1 MKRSYSYQYTKVAN
15 EAKRAN
21 TRLRAIEKANLT
33 RTSAYE
39 NVRRMGFDDSKHIA
53 YTKNGEIK
61 FRTDV
66 SKMSESELK
75 EHQRVI
81 EYFLQSKSSKVGEI
95 KKRRQQ
101 AYDKWKKEKE
111 RQGQNID
118 MDVNEFSEFWE
129 LSIIKKLKDAYGS
142 EEVEYMVLTYG
153 ESTVIETIQEMEKEG
168 LNPYN
173 MSIQEIHNRMENFN
187 KHKKKEEQNTLNL
200 KMLQMR
206 EALKSHKST

>member
-1 MKRSYSYQYTKVAN
+1 MKRAYSYQYTKVAN
-15 EAKRAN
+15 EAKKAN

-33 RTSAYE
+33 NTSSYQ
-39 NVRRMGFDDSKHIA
+39 NIRRMGFDDSNSIS
-53 YTKNGEIK
+53 YTKKGEIK

-81 EYFLQSKSSKVGEI
+81 EDFLQSKSSKVGEI

-101 AYDKWKKEKE
+101 AYNKWKKEKE

-129 LSIIKKLKDAYGS
+129 LSNIKKLKDSLGS
-142 EEVEYMVLTYG
+142 DEVELLVSEYG
-153 ESTVIETIQEMEKEG
+153 EKNVMETLEELEKMG
-168 LNPYN
+168 INISSLSPQ
-173 MSIQEIHNRMENFN
+173 SIRTNIENFD
-187 KHKKKEEQNTLNL
+187 KYKKKG
-200 KMLQMR
+200 
-206 EALKSHKST
+206 

>member
-1 MKRSYSYQYTKVAN
+1 MKRSYSYQYAKVAS

-33 RTSAYE
+33 KTSAYE
-39 NVRRMGFDDSKHIA
+39 NVRRMGFDDSKHIG
-53 YTKNGEIK
+53 YTKKGEIK

-81 EYFLQSKSSKVGEI
+81 EDFLQSKSSKAGEI
-95 KKRRQQ
+95 KKRRQK

-153 ESTVIETIQEMEKEG
+153 ESTVIETIEEMKKEG

-173 MSIQEIHNRMENFN
+173 ISIQEIHNSMENFN
-187 KHKKKEEQNTLNL
+187 KHKKKG
-200 KMLQMR
+200 
-206 EALKSHKST
+206 

>member
-1 MKRSYSYQYTKVAN
+1 MKRGYSYQYTKVAN

-33 RTSAYE
+33 KTSAYE
-39 NVRRMGFDDSKHIA
+39 NVRRMGFDDSISIS
-53 YTKNGEIK
+53 YTKKGEIK

-66 SKMSESELK
+66 SKMSETELK

-81 EYFLQSKSSKVGEI
+81 EDFLQSKSSKVGEI
-95 KKRRQQ
+95 KKRRQK

-111 RQGQNID
+111 RQGQKVD

-153 ESTVIETIQEMEKEG
+153 ESIVTETIQEMEKEG

-173 MSIQEIHNRMENFN
+173 MSIQELHNRMENFN
-187 KHKKKEEQNTLNL
+187 KHKKKG
-200 KMLQMR
+200 
-206 EALKSHKST
+206 

>member
-1 MKRSYSYQYTKVAN
+1 MKKSYSYQYTKVAS

-33 RTSAYE
+33 KTSAYE

-53 YTKNGEIK
+53 YTKKGEIK

-66 SKMSESELK
+66 SKMSEPELK
-75 EHQRVI
+75 EHQRII
-81 EYFLQSKSSKVGEI
+81 EDFLESKSSKAGEI

-111 RQGQNID
+111 RQGQNVD
-118 MDVNEFSEFWE
+118 MDVDEFSEFWE

-142 EEVEYMVLTYG
+142 EEVEYVVITYG
-153 ESTVIETIQEMEKEG
+153 ESTVIETIKEMEKEG

-173 MSIQEIHNRMENFN
+173 MSIQELHNRMENFN
-187 KHKKKEEQNTLNL
+187 KYKKKG
-200 KMLQMR
+200 
-206 EALKSHKST
+206 

>member
-1 MKRSYSYQYTKVAN
+1 MKRAYSYQYTKVAN
-15 EAKRAN
+15 EAKKAN

-33 RTSAYE
+33 NTSAYE

-53 YTKNGEIK
+53 YTKKGEIK

-75 EHQRVI
+75 EHQRII
-81 EYFLQSKSSKVGEI
+81 EDFLQSKSSKVGEI

-129 LSIIKKLKDAYGS
+129 LSNIKKLKDSLGS
-142 EEVEYMVLTYG
+142 DEVELLVYEYG
-153 ESTVIETIQEMEKEG
+153 EKNVMETLEELEKIGIDISTLSPQ
-168 LNPYN
+168 
-173 MSIQEIHNRMENFN
+173 SIRTNIENFN
-187 KHKKKEEQNTLNL
+187 KHKKKG
-200 KMLQMR
+200 
-206 EALKSHKST
+206 

>member
-1 MKRSYSYQYTKVAN
+1 MKRRYSYQYTKVAN

-33 RTSAYE
+33 NTSAYE
-39 NVRRMGFDDSKHIA
+39 NVRRMGFDASKYIS

-81 EYFLQSKSSKVGEI
+81 EDFLQSKSSKAGEI

-153 ESTVIETIQEMEKEG
+153 EGTVIETIQEMEKEG

-187 KHKKKEEQNTLNL
+187 KYKKKG
-200 KMLQMR
+200 
-206 EALKSHKST
+206 

>member
-1 MKRSYSYQYTKVAN
+1 MKRSYSYNYTKVAS

-33 RTSAYE
+33 NTSAYE

-81 EYFLQSKSSKVGEI
+81 EDFLQSKSSKAGEI
-95 KKRRQQ
+95 KKRRQK
-101 AYDKWKKEKE
+101 AYNKWKKEKE

-118 MDVNEFSEFWE
+118 MDVDEFSEFWE

-153 ESTVIETIQEMEKEG
+153 ESTVIETITEMEKEG

-187 KHKKKEEQNTLNL
+187 KYKKKG
-200 KMLQMR
+200 
-206 EALKSHKST
+206 

>member
-33 RTSAYE
+33 KTSAYE
-39 NVRRMGFDDSKHIA
+39 NVRRMGFDGSNSIA
-53 YTKNGEIK
+53 YTKKGEIK

-75 EHQRVI
+75 EHQSVI
-81 EYFLQSKSSKVGEI
+81 EDFLQSKSSKVGEI
-95 KKRRQQ
+95 KKRRQK

-129 LSIIKKLKDAYGS
+129 LSIIKKLKNAYGS
-142 EEVEYMVLTYG
+142 EEVEAMVLTYG

-173 MSIQEIHNRMENFN
+173 MTIQELHNRMENFN
-187 KHKKKEEQNTLNL
+187 KHKKKG
-200 KMLQMR
+200 
-206 EALKSHKST
+206 

>member
-1 MKRSYSYQYTKVAN
+1 MKRSYSYQYTKVAS

-33 RTSAYE
+33 NTSAYE

-81 EYFLQSKSSKVGEI
+81 EDFLQSKSSKVGEI

-101 AYDKWKKEKE
+101 AYEKWKKEKE

-142 EEVEYMVLTYG
+142 EEVEYMVLTYV
-153 ESTVIETIQEMEKEG
+153 ESTVIETITEMEKEG

-173 MSIQEIHNRMENFN
+173 MSLDEIHNRMENFN
-187 KHKKKEEQNTLNL
+187 KYKKKG
-200 KMLQMR
+200 
-206 EALKSHKST
+206 

>member
-1 MKRSYSYQYTKVAN
+1 MKRAYSYQYTKVAN
-15 EAKRAN
+15 EAKKAN

-33 RTSAYE
+33 NTSAYE

-53 YTKNGEIK
+53 YTKKGEIK

-75 EHQRVI
+75 EHQRII
-81 EYFLQSKSSKVGEI
+81 EDFLQSKSSKVGEI

-129 LSIIKKLKDAYGS
+129 LSNIKKLKDSLGS
-142 EEVEYMVLTYG
+142 DEVELLVYEYG
-153 ESTVIETIQEMEKEG
+153 EKNVMETLEELEKMGIDISTLSPQ
-168 LNPYN
+168 
-173 MSIQEIHNRMENFN
+173 SIRTNIENFN
-187 KHKKKEEQNTLNL
+187 KHKKKG
-200 KMLQMR
+200 
-206 EALKSHKST
+206 

>member
-1 MKRSYSYQYTKVAN
+1 MKRSYSYNYTKVAS

-33 RTSAYE
+33 NTSAYE

-81 EYFLQSKSSKVGEI
+81 EDFLQSKSSKVGEI

-153 ESTVIETIQEMEKEG
+153 ESTVIETIEEMEKEG

-187 KHKKKEEQNTLNL
+187 KYKKKG
-200 KMLQMR
+200 
-206 EALKSHKST
+206 

>member
-1 MKRSYSYQYTKVAN
+1 MKRSYSYNYTKVAS

-33 RTSAYE
+33 NTSAYE
-39 NVRRMGFDDSKHIA
+39 NVRRMGFDGSKHIA
-53 YTKNGEIK
+53 YTKKGEIK

-81 EYFLQSKSSKVGEI
+81 EDFLQSKSSKAGEI
-95 KKRRQQ
+95 KKRRQK

-173 MSIQEIHNRMENFN
+173 MSLEEIHNRMENFN
-187 KHKKKEEQNTLNL
+187 KYKKKG
-200 KMLQMR
+200 
-206 EALKSHKST
+206 

>member
-1 MKRSYSYQYTKVAN
+1 MRKTYSYQYTKVAN

-33 RTSAYE
+33 NTSAYE
-39 NVRRMGFDDSKHIA
+39 NVRRMGFDDSKYIS

-66 SKMSESELK
+66 SKMSETELK

-81 EYFLQSKSSKVGEI
+81 EDFLQSKSSKVGEI

-129 LSIIKKLKDAYGS
+129 LSNIKKLKDNLGS
-142 EEVEYMVLTYG
+142 DEVELLVTEYG
-153 ESTVIETIQEMEKEG
+153 EKNVMEIMEELEKMG
-168 LNPYN
+168 IDRYSLSPQ
-173 MSIQEIHNRMENFN
+173 SIRTKIDDFN
-187 KHKKKEEQNTLNL
+187 NHKKKG
-200 KMLQMR
+200 
-206 EALKSHKST
+206 

>member
-1 MKRSYSYQYTKVAN
+1 MKRSYSYNYTKVAS

-33 RTSAYE
+33 NTSAYE
-39 NVRRMGFDDSKHIA
+39 NVRRMGFDDSKYIS
-53 YTKNGEIK
+53 YTKKGEIK

-81 EYFLQSKSSKVGEI
+81 EDFLQSKSSKVGEI

-142 EEVEYMVLTYG
+142 EEVEYMVITYG
-153 ESTVIETIQEMEKEG
+153 ESTVIETIEEMEKEG

-187 KHKKKEEQNTLNL
+187 KHKKKG
-200 KMLQMR
+200 
-206 EALKSHKST
+206 

>member
-1 MKRSYSYQYTKVAN
+1 MKRSYSYNYTKVAS

-33 RTSAYE
+33 KTSAYE

-53 YTKNGEIK
+53 YTKKGEIK

-81 EYFLQSKSSKVGEI
+81 EDFLQSKSSKVGEI

-142 EEVEYMVLTYG
+142 EEVEYMVITYG
-153 ESTVIETIQEMEKEG
+153 ESTVIETITEMEKEG

-173 MSIQEIHNRMENFN
+173 MSLDEIHNRMENFN
-187 KHKKKEEQNTLNL
+187 KYKKKG
-200 KMLQMR
+200 
-206 EALKSHKST
+206 

>member
-15 EAKRAN
+15 EAKKAN

-33 RTSAYE
+33 KTSAYE

-53 YTKNGEIK
+53 YTKKGEIK

-81 EYFLQSKSSKVGEI
+81 EDFLQSKSSKVGEI

-129 LSIIKKLKDAYGS
+129 LSIIKKLKNAYGS
-142 EEVEYMVLTYG
+142 VEVEVMVLSYG

-173 MSIQEIHNRMENFN
+173 MSIQELHNRMENFN
-187 KHKKKEEQNTLNL
+187 KHKKKG
-200 KMLQMR
+200 
-206 EALKSHKST
+206 

>member
-1 MKRSYSYQYTKVAN
+1 MKRGYSYQYAKVAS

-33 RTSAYE
+33 KTSAYE
-39 NVRRMGFDDSKHIA
+39 SVRRMAFDDSKHIA
-53 YTKNGEIK
+53 YTKKGEIK

-66 SKMSESELK
+66 SKMSEKELK
-75 EHQRVI
+75 EHQQEI
-81 EYFLQSKSSKVGEI
+81 EVFLQSKSSKVGEI

-142 EEVEYMVLTYG
+142 EEVEYMVITYG
-153 ESTVIETIQEMEKEG
+153 EGTVIETIQEMEKEG

-187 KHKKKEEQNTLNL
+187 NHKKKG
-200 KMLQMR
+200 
-206 EALKSHKST
+206 

>member
-1 MKRSYSYQYTKVAN
+1 MKRAYSYQYTKVAS

-33 RTSAYE
+33 KTSAYE
-39 NVRRMGFDDSKHIA
+39 YVRRMLFDDSKHIA
-53 YTKNGEIK
+53 YTKKGEIK

-66 SKMSESELK
+66 SKMSEMELK

-81 EYFLQSKSSKVGEI
+81 EDFLQSKSSKAGEI
-95 KKRRQQ
+95 KKRRQK

-142 EEVEYMVLTYG
+142 EEVEFMVLTYG
-153 ESTVIETIQEMEKEG
+153 ESTVIETIKEMEKEG

-173 MSIQEIHNRMENFN
+173 ISIQELHNRMDNFN
-187 KHKKKEEQNTLNL
+187 KYKKKG
-200 KMLQMR
+200 
-206 EALKSHKST
+206 

>member
-1 MKRSYSYQYTKVAN
+1 MKRSYSYQYTKVAS

-33 RTSAYE
+33 NTSAYE

-53 YTKNGEIK
+53 YTKKGEIK

-66 SKMSESELK
+66 SKMTESELK

-81 EYFLQSKSSKVGEI
+81 EDFLQSKSSKAGEI

-101 AYDKWKKEKE
+101 AYDKWKNEKE

-142 EEVEYMVLTYG
+142 EEVEYMVITYG

-173 MSIQEIHNRMENFN
+173 MSIEEIHNRMENFN
-187 KHKKKEEQNTLNL
+187 KYKKKG
-200 KMLQMR
+200 
-206 EALKSHKST
+206 